1 LIAEYELDQSVP
13 SLEKVAKKLKKLS
26 FTTDL
31 LGETKAPKK
40 APIKSYEDVIS
51 AVSGH
56 F

>member
-1 LIAEYELDQSVP
+1 MVAEYELDSCVP

-31 LGETKAPKK
+31 LGETKSRKTT
-40 APIKSYEDVIS
+40 IKSYEDIIQ
-51 AVSGH
+51 AVSSH